1 MTSRYASSRL
11 TVSAVLS
18 MATVLVVVTAVA
30 RSVGSIERHPPR
42 VLWIFAA
49 FFVAIAIGECLRVW
63 LPGDRNAAPIGT
75 AAAFAFALLPADSG
89 RGLGEVGFGEY
100 GAATVIVVV
109 SAATLVGIGPHLLSG
124 RYVDRDSV
132 AHRLISTALLAVV
145 FRDLPLV
152 AGGPLATVL
161 DPAGGRRWAVA
172 LVMMAAVLLALL
184 FDALL
189 ASALKA
195 ARDHSRLGATLRDE
209 LRTLAG
215 MGSAIG
221 STGILIALAM
231 RPMGLLALPVFLAP
245 LLLTQF
251 AFRRFATVRATYSQ
265 TIRSL
270 SRVTELGGYTET
282 GHSVRVAE
290 LAMAMGRDLGLSER
304 DVRDL
309 EYAALLHDIGQLSLT
324 EAIPGGATLM
334 AAPREQQRIASL
346 GAEVVRQA
354 GVLDKVAVIVEHQ
367 SAHYRRPHERSDAEV
382 PLASRII
389 KVANAFDDLVGDS
402 LEGGRRA
409 NALERIHLG
418 LAYEYDPRVVT
429 ALSRVM
435 SRG

>member
-1 MTSRYASSRL
+1 MTSRDASSRL
-11 TVSAVLS
+11 TVNAVIG

-49 FFVAIAIGECLRVW
+49 FFVAIAVGECLRVW

-75 AAAFAFALLPADSG
+75 AAAFAFALLPADGG
-89 RGLGEVGFGEY
+89 RGLAEVGFGEY

-109 SAATLVGIGPHLLSG
+109 SAATLLGISPHLLSG

-152 AGGPLATVL
+152 AGGPLATEL
-161 DPAGGRRWAVA
+161 DPVGGRRWAVA
-172 LVMMAAVLLALL
+172 LVMMAVVFLALL

-231 RPMGLLALPVFLAP
+231 RPMGLLALPVFL
-245 LLLTQF
+245 
-251 AFRRFATVRATYSQ
+251 
-265 TIRSL
+265 
-270 SRVTELGGYTET
+270 
-282 GHSVRVAE
+282 
-290 LAMAMGRDLGLSER
+290 
-304 DVRDL
+304 
-309 EYAALLHDIGQLSLT
+309 
-324 EAIPGGATLM
+324 
-334 AAPREQQRIASL
+334 PRCC
-346 GAEVVRQA
+346 
-354 GVLDKVAVIVEHQ
+354 
-367 SAHYRRPHERSDAEV
+367 
-382 PLASRII
+382 
-389 KVANAFDDLVGDS
+389 
-402 LEGGRRA
+402 
-409 NALERIHLG
+409 
-418 LAYEYDPRVVT
+418 
-429 ALSRVM
+429 
-435 SRG
+435 